1 MNKEKRLF
9 LNTNLSQVETVK
21 ILVEKL
27 QPSLEYLTYNIKR
40 YKVPVVMIVFHTQ
53 KDISQELE
61 QSKRLTDIAI
71 TVKIGE
77 SYFNFAFLPFTDL
90 IESYNFIK
98 HVEYNKLASTEN
110 YYHHEMLPDE
120 ISNYFNFINSYLFI
134 IDEKR
139 EKKEFI

>member
-1 MNKEKRLF
+1 MNEEKRLF

-40 YKVPVVMIVFHTQ
+40 YHVPVVMIVFHTQ
-53 KDISQELE
+53 KDISQELK

-71 TVKIGE
+71 TIQIGE
-77 SYFNFAFLPFTDL
+77 SYFNFVFLPFTEL

-110 YYHHEMLPDE
+110 YYHHEMLPSE
-120 ISNYFNFINSYLFI
+120 INNHFNFINSYLFI
-134 IDEKR
+134 IAEKR
-139 EKKEFI
+139 EKREN

>member
-1 MNKEKRLF
+1 MNVEKKLF

-61 QSKRLTDIAI
+61 QSKRLTDIAMTI
-71 TVKIGE
+71 QIGE
-77 SYFNFAFLPFTDL
+77 SYFNFVFLPFTEL
-90 IESYNFIK
+90 VESYNFIR
-98 HVEYNKLASTEN
+98 HVEYNKLSNTQN
-110 YYHHEMLPDE
+110 YYHHEMLPSE
-120 ISNYFNFINSYLFI
+120 INNYFNFINSYLFI
-134 IDEKR
+134 IAEKR
-139 EKKEFI
+139 EKREN